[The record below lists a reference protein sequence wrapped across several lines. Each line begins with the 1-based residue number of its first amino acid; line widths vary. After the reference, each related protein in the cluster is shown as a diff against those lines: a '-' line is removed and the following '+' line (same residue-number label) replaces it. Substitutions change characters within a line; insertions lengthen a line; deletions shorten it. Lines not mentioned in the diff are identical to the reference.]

1 MKREDIEKLTQ
12 NIVDLYRLT
21 YKDKSEFIAVDV
33 VDIAHMLGFK
43 VFCFDMEDRG
53 VSGALAYHDYEDVNG
68 LGEDYIV
75 IDSSLDYEGFRSVLS
90 DVLVS
95 HLIECN
101 INEED
106 KPHNLVS
113 LEGEAM
119 NFELVLPKKEF
130 LQRYQ
135 ELSNLKDSEIDLVSE
150 LSIDFMVPEE
160 AIIRRLESLEMN
172 VPLTIDEAY
181 EKIKNNINMLIKRSY
196 S

>member
-21 YKDKSEFIAVDV
+21 YKENAEYTAVDV
-33 VDIAHMLGFK
+33 VAIADMLGFQ

-53 VSGALAYHDYEDVNG
+53 VSGALAYHDYEDANG
-68 LGEDYIV
+68 LGENYIV
-75 IDSSLDYEGFRSVLS
+75 IDASLPYEEFRAVLS

-95 HLIECN
+95 HLIEVN
-101 INEED
+101 TNDKD

-113 LEGEAM
+113 LAGEAM

-130 LQRYQ
+130 LKEYQ
-135 ELSNLKDSEIDLVSE
+135 ELSNMKNGNVDLVMDLALE
-150 LSIDFMVPEE
+150 FMVPEE
-160 AIIRRLESLEMN
+160 AIVRRCESLEMN
-172 VPLTIDEAY
+172 TPLTEDEAY
-181 EKIKNNINMLIKRSY
+181 EKIKNNISMLIKRTY